1 MKKLCLLL
9 IAVILGFTYTAPAS
23 AKGKESEKV
32 IQNYSYPIYSMETGE
47 EVGMQEY
54 EVVTEIHSFK
64 NNIKELIMNT
74 KITSTNYETG
84 KSEVENKTQT
94 MVFKK
99 DQLISIDGKNVDVSD
114 ESFKI
119 TLSSS
124 DQQKIRPI
132 ANQLKQGKLTYDE
145 YVDKVGQLDL
155 DLINDNKI
163 EIFELTAPF
172 QIAASGGLSWITY
185 YYSSSR
191 GGYFLKAGK
200 MKGFL
205 SGGLDAFMMD
215 SSAVVS
221 GSVITKHNYLQ
232 SDQGG
237 LVSSFMSRADSIS
250 SARKSL
256 LVDAAAL
263 AGALG
268 VAVLTVTTIIGALT
282 AAGAA
287 GALAVRMYNTSDAA
301 HGDIKRAYELVTQ
314 IRN

>member
-1 MKKLCLLL
+1 MKKLCLLF
-9 IAVILGFTYTAPAS
+9 IAIILGFAYTVPAN
-23 AKGKESEKV
+23 AKGGVNNEEV
-32 IQNYSYPIYSMETGE
+32 QNYSYPIYSMETGE
-47 EVGMQEY
+47 EIGIKNF
-54 EVVTEIHSFK
+54 EVVTKTNYIKS
-64 NNIKELIMNT
+64 NLKELKMNT
-74 KITSTNYETG
+74 KISTTNYETG
-84 KSEVENKTQT
+84 ETEVENKTQT
-94 MVFKK
+94 MIFKK
-99 DQLISIDGKNVDVSD
+99 DQLVSIDGEKVNTS
-114 ESFKI
+114 EGSSKL
-119 TLSSS
+119 TLSAK
-124 DQQKIRPI
+124 DQAKIKPY
-132 ANQLKQGKLTYDE
+132 ANQLKQGKLTYEE
-145 YVDKVGQLDL
+145 YVDKIGQLDL
-155 DLINDNKI
+155 DIVNDNEI
-163 EIFELTAPF
+163 EILELNAFTLAS
-172 QIAASGGLSWITY
+172 SGGLSWVTY

-237 LVSSFMSRADSIS
+237 LVSSFMSRADSVS

-263 AGALG
+263 MGALG
-268 VAVLTVTTIIGALT
+268 IAVLTVATIVGALT

-301 HGDIKRAYELVTQ
+301 HGDIQVAYNLVTQ
-314 IRN
+314 IRNQ